1 MKDIEAKMG
10 TLEFIRVH
18 RSFIVRLD
26 KIIAIDFP
34 NLILENDKKVIP
46 IGGSYRDDLNNRIRT
61 V

>member
-1 MKDIEAKMG
+1 
-10 TLEFIRVH
+10 VH

-26 KIIAIDFP
+26 KITAIEGP

-46 IGGSYRDDLNNRIRT
+46 IGGSYKDELAKRLNL